1 MDDIDLTLPDF
12 LDRKKNPRT
21 EPLPKNIS
29 WKLKD
34 PNRIIWPKKEIER
47 AMKRKAREA
56 KAAKK
61 DAAASLKGCTF
72 TNRKGQ

>member
-1 MDDIDLTLPDF
+1 MDDDLTIPDF

-34 PNRIIWPKKEIER
+34 PNRIVWPKKAIER
-47 AMKRKAREA
+47 AMRKRA
-56 KAAKK
+56 KAKK
-61 DAAASLKGCTF
+61 DDTSLKGCTF
-72 TNRKGQ
+72 VNRRGQ